1 MPFDMTPRPQLGSSR
16 KPQTEVREF
25 RPETPS
31 TSRGAGGLA
40 KQARVP
46 GATVVIVHSKKPGGR
61 PRRRTCN
68 ELVRSL
74 GFERFDE
81 YLASPLFAAVR
92 ARVFEERGEA
102 CVRCSNPATE
112 VHFAKHTRATLSG
125 RSLDDLYPVCRDC
138 SAKSKARPDGSK
150 TTLAEATR
158 FVVHSS
164 SPQAAGEGPT
174 RTGASQPAWSRRGAR
189 ERRPEPDSARQ

>member
-1 MPFDMTPRPQLGSSR
+1 MPFEMTPRPQHGSIR
-16 KPQTEVREF
+16 PPQTDVREF
-25 RPETPS
+25 GPEKRHVP
-31 TSRGAGGLA
+31 RGTGGRA
-40 KQARVP
+40 KQAREP
-46 GATVVIVHSKKPGGR
+46 GVAVVVVRSKKPGGR

-68 ELVRSL
+68 DLVRSL
-74 GFERFDE
+74 GFDGFDE
-81 YLASPLFAAVR
+81 YLASPLFASVR
-92 ARVFEERGEA
+92 ARVFGERGEA

-112 VHFAKHTRATLSG
+112 VHFARHTRATLSG

-138 SAKSKARPDGSK
+138 SAKSQVRPDGSK

-164 SPQAAGEGPT
+164 PPQAAGEGRT
-174 RTGASQPAWSRRGAR
+174 RTGASQPAWSRRGAP